1 MNATRRKALNA
12 LDLCTLLSA
21 FEDFADRAESAAQD
35 WQYFSALDALRRAVA
50 DADNESGVADAAEST
65 VQAEADDEQAGYDNL
80 PEGLQQA
87 ERGQRM
93 EEAVGH
99 LFDAAFSLSEVVTY
113 TVSAVEAVE
122 RLGALLADVLVD
134 EETGRWLLVEDDYE
148 VEGLFEQ
155 VKDDLRCAA
164 DAVREAVDEVDADV
178 AC

>member
-1 MNATRRKALNA
+1 MNATRRKTLTA
-12 LDLCTLLSA
+12 LDLYALVSA
-21 FEDFADRAESAAQD
+21 FEGVADRAESAAQD
-35 WQYFSALDALRRAVA
+35 WQYFNALDAMRRAVA
-50 DADNESGVADAAEST
+50 DADNEVGVADAAEST

-93 EEAVGH
+93 EKAAGH
-99 LFDAAFSLSEVVTY
+99 LLDAGSSLSEVVTY
-113 TVSAVEAVE
+113 TLSAAEAVE

-134 EETGRWLLVEDDYE
+134 EDTGRWLLDDGEE
-148 VEGLFEQ
+148 VEGLYEQ

-164 DAVREAVDEVDADV
+164 DAAQAAADEVEAAV